1 MPNLSKTV
9 AAVAFVVKDFASNTS
24 AGNAHGAIPTLYAE
38 LAGNAATT
46 QKPLENFQT
55 NRYSGSGSTSRT
67 RHHEGVVTVRSKSLG
82 ILATIDG
89 FTTGGTT
96 QKVSFVEAGIAD
108 PAGSSSSLDTIVS
121 LRDVSL
127 SNGNSIE
134 KIMLSGRSN
143 LKAKGNALAQTLTGN
158 EEINHLEGGGGINNV
173 TGDNG
178 ADTLTYSSLLDSLI
192 GGTSKA
198 LRLESL
204 TDFDLLDDRIEAT
217 GQQPSCSGD
226 AGIGGSRAHHQR
238 HHNPA
243 EQLPLRDLGSGWLQL
258 RQPPVPWGQRPDGW
272 LQFSPRRRD
281 RDHGIQSPRT

>member
-121 LRDVSL
+121 LVS
-127 SNGNSIE
+127 I
-134 KIMLSGRSN
+134 
-143 LKAKGNALAQTLTGN
+143 T
-158 EEINHLEGGGGINNV
+158 
-173 TGDNG
+173 
-178 ADTLTYSSLLDSLI
+178 
-192 GGTSKA
+192 
-198 LRLESL
+198 
-204 TDFDLLDDRIEAT
+204 
-217 GQQPSCSGD
+217 
-226 AGIGGSRAHHQR
+226 
-238 HHNPA
+238 
-243 EQLPLRDLGSGWLQL
+243 
-258 RQPPVPWGQRPDGW
+258 
-272 LQFSPRRRD
+272 
-281 RDHGIQSPRT
+281 